1 MHDQSMNIGKAA
13 AASGVSAKRIRY
25 YEEIGLLGKPKRSAS
40 GYRVFDRRDL
50 HTLNFI
56 QRARNLGFSV
66 SQIAT
71 LLQLWGDR
79 NRSSGNVKRVAQA
92 HIDEL
97 LEKLAELQ
105 AMVDT
110 LQHLVDRC
118 DGDSRPDCPILDDLE
133 GGDS

>member
-1 MHDQSMNIGKAA
+1 
-13 AASGVSAKRIRY
+13 
-25 YEEIGLLGKPKRSAS
+25 SAS

-71 LLQLWGDR
+71 LLELWGDR

-97 LEKLAELQ
+97 QEKLAELQ